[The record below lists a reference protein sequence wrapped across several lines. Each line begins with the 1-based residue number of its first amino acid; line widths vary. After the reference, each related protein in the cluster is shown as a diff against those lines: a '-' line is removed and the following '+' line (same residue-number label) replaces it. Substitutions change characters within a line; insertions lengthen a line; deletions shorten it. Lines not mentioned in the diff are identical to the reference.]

1 MISKKYNSI
10 RIMDLYKVLLMAVG
24 LLLSLASHAF
34 ELKSGSIVKVVAD
47 TASMEPVAK
56 TAFKML
62 QGDIDKVLGSQTNIL
77 RDNASAKITS
87 NVASTSKNLI
97 ILKKDAAAF
106 AYKKEAF
113 QLKAAD
119 GNLYIIGSDDHGLAY
134 GILEVSRLLG
144 VSPWEWW
151 ADAQPKHLESFSLK
165 DGYQNAQAP
174 SVEFRGIFIN
184 DEDWGLMPWSS
195 KTYEPSNIKGN
206 IGPKTSARIFELLL
220 RLRANTYWPAMHECT
235 RPFFLTEG
243 NREVARQYG
252 IYIGGSHCEPM
263 ASNAAGEW
271 KVRGKGEY
279 DFVHNKANV
288 LQFWE
293 DRVKEVA
300 NQPILYTIGMRGVHD
315 GAMQGAKTVQ
325 EQKTVL
331 DSVLKAQR
339 QLLTKYVCNAA
350 NQGVSNHTYK
360 DVTEVPQLFI
370 PYKEIL
376 DVYHA
381 GLEVPDDVCLVWC
394 DDNYG
399 MVRHFPTAKERTRK
413 GGNGIYYHV
422 SYWGRPHDYLWLGTF
437 SPSLMFQQMSEA
449 WHKGIQKFW
458 ILNVGDIK
466 PAEYQIELFL
476 DMAWNMN
483 NIYPG
488 DQADKELMP
497 NNEWLIQ
504 HEQNFWTRE
513 FGKEM
518 ARKMLPVMQ
527 ESYRLAYI
535 RKPEFLGN
543 TRCEERDKKY
553 SVISDLP
560 WSEEYI
566 KTRLDDYKELAD
578 KADDIEK
585 MLDKAIGKGGLQK
598 ESLDGVT
605 RVSQAGLPKERKD
618 EFYQLFKYPVQ
629 AAAQM
634 NNKLLYAQL
643 ARHGKELSDKSV
655 SGKETSKDLSAT
667 YWSMSD
673 AAFDSIARMT
683 NVYNE
688 GYYNHGKWNRMMDF
702 QPRKQPVFQRVPHT
716 VASTPMIKDENS
728 LSRWNATECSFG
740 HPIAWYGLGYE
751 GKAAGIAKNT
761 EIGFEFSDKRFSGK
775 NVGKG
780 FSGKK
785 MEGDSVTIELRM
797 VPTHP
802 MDDKKLR
809 IALIL
814 DGGKSVVKEYQTEGR
829 SEQWKV
835 NTLQC
840 QARIRITLPITKMK
854 KHRLSIK
861 ALDEGVVL
869 DQVVLVDYRQI
880 DF

>member
-1 MISKKYNSI
+1 MISI
-10 RIMDLYKVLLMAVG
+10 RRIFNKILLVG
-24 LLLSLASHAF
+24 FGLMLSLSGYAF
-34 ELKSGSIVKVVAD
+34 DIKGGSTVKVEAD
-47 TASMEPVAK
+47 TTSLQPVAK
-56 TAFKML
+56 TALRML
-62 QGDIDKVLGSQTNIL
+62 QGDIEKVLGSKMQIVRGN
-77 RDNASAKITS
+77 DPAN
-87 NVASTSKNLI
+87 NLI
-97 ILKKDAAAF
+97 ILSKDAAAF

-119 GNLYIIGSDDHGLAY
+119 GNLYIKGSDDHGLAY

-151 ADAQPKHLESFSLK
+151 ADAKPKHLDSFSLK

-195 KTYEPSNIKGN
+195 KTYEPSNIKGH
-206 IGPKTSARIFELLL
+206 IGPKTNARIFELLL

-243 NREVARQYG
+243 NREVAQQYG

-263 ASNAAGEW
+263 ASSTAGEW
-271 KVRGKGEY
+271 RVRGKGDY
-279 DFVHNKANV
+279 DFLHNKENV

-300 NQPILYTIGMRGVHD
+300 GQPILYTIGMRGVHD

-339 QLLTKYVCNAA
+339 MMLAKYVN
-350 NQGVSNHTYK
+350 K
-360 DVTEVPQLFI
+360 DVTQVPQLFV
-370 PYKEIL
+370 PYKEVL

-381 GLEVPDDVCLVWC
+381 GLQVPEDVCLVWC

-399 MVRHFPTAKERTRK
+399 MVRHFPTAEERARK

-483 NIYPG
+483 SIYPG
-488 DQADKELMP
+488 DHADKELMP
-497 NNEWLIQ
+497 NNEWLVQ

-513 FGKEM
+513 FGKAM
-518 ARKMLPVMQ
+518 AEKMLPVMQ

-543 TRCEERDKKY
+543 TRCEEWDKKY
-553 SVISDLP
+553 SIITDLP

-566 KTRLDDYKELAD
+566 LNRLADYKKLAD
-578 KADDIEK
+578 KASDIEK
-585 MLDKAIGKGGLQK
+585 MLDKAITKG
-598 ESLDGVT
+598 E
-605 RVSQAGLPKERKD
+605 LPKERKD
-618 EFYQLFKYPVQ
+618 EYYQLFKYPVQ

-643 ARHGKELSDKSV
+643 ARHGKE
-655 SGKETSKDLSAT
+655 TSKDEGTT

-683 NVYNE
+683 KVYNE

-702 QPRKQPVFQRVPHT
+702 QPRKQPVFNRVPRT
-716 VASTPMIKDENS
+716 VASTPMMKEEKS
-728 LSRWNATECSFG
+728 LSRWNATDCSFG

-761 EIGFEFSDKRFSGK
+761 ELGFEFS
-775 NVGKG
+775 
-780 FSGKK
+780 GKK
-785 MEGDSVTIELRM
+785 IEGDSVTIELRM

-809 IALIL
+809 VALSL
-814 DGGKSVVKEYQTEGR
+814 DGGEAVVREYQTGGR

-840 QARIRITLPITKMK
+840 QARIRITLPIAKMK
-854 KHRLSIK
+854 KHCLAVK

-869 DQVVLVDYRQI
+869 DQIRLLR
-880 DF
+880 

>member
-1 MISKKYNSI
+1 MKIKEIILLGVSS
-10 RIMDLYKVLLMAVG
+10 LMA
-24 LLLSLASHAF
+24 LSSHAF
-34 ELKSGSIVKVVAD
+34 EIKKATSVVVVCD
-47 TASMEPVAK
+47 TAQMEPVAK
-56 TAFKML
+56 TAIRML
-62 QGDIDKVLGSQTNIL
+62 AGDLQKVLGSDMNVLCKVSTEAATRQP
-77 RDNASAKITS
+77 
-87 NVASTSKNLI
+87 VASTQNNI
-97 ILKKDAAAF
+97 FLKKDAAAF

-113 QLKAAD
+113 ELKAAD
-119 GNLYIIGSDDHGLAY
+119 GNLYIKGSDDHGLAY

-151 ADAQPKHLESFSLK
+151 ADAKPKHLDGFSLK
-165 DGYQNAQAP
+165 DGYKNAQAP

-195 KTYEPSNIKGN
+195 KTYEPSNIKGH
-206 IGPKTSARIFELLL
+206 IGPKTNARIFELLL
-220 RLRANTYWPAMHECT
+220 RLRANTYLPAMHECT

-243 NREVARQYG
+243 NREVAREYG

-263 ASNAAGEW
+263 ASSTAGEW
-271 KVRGKGEY
+271 PARGKGDY
-279 DFVHNKANV
+279 DFLHNKENV

-339 QLLTKYVCNAA
+339 MMLAKYVN
-350 NQGVSNHTYK
+350 K
-360 DVTEVPQLFI
+360 DVTQVPQLFV
-370 PYKEIL
+370 PYKEVL

-381 GLEVPDDVCLVWC
+381 GLKVPEDVCLVWC

-399 MVRHFPTAKERTRK
+399 MVRHFPTAEERARK

-437 SPSLMFQQMSEA
+437 SPSLMYQQMSEA

-483 NIYPG
+483 SIYPG
-488 DQADKELMP
+488 DRADKELMP
-497 NNEWLIQ
+497 NNEWLVQ

-513 FGKEM
+513 FGKAM
-518 ARKMLPVMQ
+518 AQKMLPVMQ

-543 TRCEERDKKY
+543 TRCEEWDKKY
-553 SVISDLP
+553 SIISDLP

-566 KTRLDDYKELAD
+566 QARLADYKTLAD
-578 KADDIEK
+578 KAEKIEK
-585 MLDKAIGKGGLQK
+585 MLDKAIAKG
-598 ESLDGVT
+598 E
-605 RVSQAGLPKERKD
+605 LPQERKD

-643 ARHGKELSDKSV
+643 ARHGKE
-655 SGKETSKDLSAT
+655 TSKDEGTT

-683 NVYNE
+683 KVYNE

-702 QPRKQPVFQRVPHT
+702 QPRKQPVFNRVPRT
-716 VASTPMIKDENS
+716 VASTPMVKEEKS
-728 LSRWNATECSFG
+728 LSRWNATECTFG

-761 EIGFEFSDKRFSGK
+761 EIGFEFSDKQLSSGK
-775 NVGKG
+775 SAGGKI
-780 FSGKK
+780 
-785 MEGDSVTIELRM
+785 EGDSVTIELRM

-809 IALIL
+809 VALSL
-814 DGGKSVVKEYQTEGR
+814 DGCKAVVREYQTEGR

-840 QARIRITLPITKMK
+840 QARIRITLPIAKLK
-854 KHRLSIK
+854 KHRLVVK

-869 DQVVLVDYRQI
+869 DQIYVY
-880 DF
+880 

>member
-1 MISKKYNSI
+1 MTSTRYN
-10 RIMDLYKVLLMAVG
+10 MKWFADFNKMLLIAYGVMV
-24 LLLSLASHAF
+24 SLASYAF
-34 ELKSGSIVKVVAD
+34 DLKGGSIVKVEAD
-47 TASMEPVAK
+47 TASLEPVAK
-56 TAFKML
+56 TSLKML
-62 QGDIDKVLGSQTNIL
+62 QSDIEKVLDSQMDIHQGNISPE
-77 RDNASAKITS
+77 RKSSSDAASA
-87 NVASTSKNLI
+87 KNLI
-97 ILKKDAAAF
+97 ILSKDAAAF

-151 ADAQPKHLESFSLK
+151 ADAKPKHLESFSLK
-165 DGYQNAQAP
+165 DGYKNAQAP

-195 KTYEPSNIKGN
+195 KTYEPSNIKGH

-263 ASNAAGEW
+263 ASSTAGEW
-271 KVRGKGEY
+271 PARGKGEY
-279 DFVHNKANV
+279 DFVHNKENV
-288 LQFWE
+288 LRFWE
-293 DRVKEVA
+293 DRVKEVS

-331 DSVLKAQR
+331 DSVFQAQR
-339 QLLTKYVCNAA
+339 SMLAKYVN
-350 NQGVSNHTYK
+350 K
-360 DVTEVPQLFI
+360 DVTQVPQLFV
-370 PYKEIL
+370 PYKEVL

-381 GLEVPDDVCLVWC
+381 GLQVPEDVCLVWC

-399 MVRHFPTAKERTRK
+399 MVRHFPTAEERARK

-437 SPSLMFQQMSEA
+437 SPSLMYQQMSEA

-488 DQADKELMP
+488 DNADKELMP
-497 NNEWLIQ
+497 NNEWLAQ

-513 FGKEM
+513 FGKAM
-518 ARKMLPVMQ
+518 AEKMLPVMQ

-535 RKPEFLGN
+535 RKPEFMGN

-553 SVISDLP
+553 SIITDLP

-566 KTRLDDYKELAD
+566 LNRLADYKALAD
-578 KADDIEK
+578 KAENIEK
-585 MLDKAIGKGGLQK
+585 MLDKAIAKGGLLK
-598 ESLDGVT
+598 ESQGGVT
-605 RVSQAGLPKERKD
+605 KVGQAGLPKERKD
-618 EFYQLFKYPVQ
+618 EFYQLFQYPVQ

-643 ARHGKELSDKSV
+643 ARHS
-655 SGKETSKDLSAT
+655 KETDNT
-667 YWSMSD
+667 YWSKSD

-683 NVYNE
+683 KVYNE

-702 QPRKQPVFQRVPHT
+702 QPRKQPVFNRVPRT
-716 VASTPMIKDENS
+716 VASTPMMKEEKS
-728 LSRWNATECSFG
+728 LSRWNATDCSFG

-761 EIGFEFSDKRFSGK
+761 ELGFEFSDKILSSGK
-775 NVGKG
+775 Y
-780 FSGKK
+780 SGKK
-785 MEGDSVTIELRM
+785 IEGDSVTIELRM

-809 IALIL
+809 IALSL
-814 DGGKSVVKEYQTEGR
+814 DGGEAVVREYQTAGR

-835 NTLQC
+835 NILQS
-840 QARIRITLPITKMK
+840 QARIRITLPIAKMK
-854 KHRLSIK
+854 KHRIVVK

-869 DQVVLVDYRQI
+869 DQVCLLR
-880 DF
+880 

>member
-1 MISKKYNSI
+1 MISI
-10 RIMDLYKVLLMAVG
+10 RRIFNKILLVG
-24 LLLSLASHAF
+24 FGLMLSLSGYAF
-34 ELKSGSIVKVVAD
+34 DIKGGSTVKVEAD
-47 TASMEPVAK
+47 TTSLQPVAK
-56 TAFKML
+56 TALRML
-62 QGDIDKVLGSQTNIL
+62 QGDIEKVLGSKMQIVRGN
-77 RDNASAKITS
+77 DPAN
-87 NVASTSKNLI
+87 NLI
-97 ILKKDAAAF
+97 ILSKDAAAF

-119 GNLYIIGSDDHGLAY
+119 GNLYIKGSDDHGLAY

-151 ADAQPKHLESFSLK
+151 ADAKPKHLDSFSLK

-195 KTYEPSNIKGN
+195 KTYEPSNIKGH
-206 IGPKTSARIFELLL
+206 IGPKTNARIFELLL

-243 NREVARQYG
+243 NREVAQQYG

-263 ASNAAGEW
+263 ASSTAGEW
-271 KVRGKGEY
+271 RVRGKGDY
-279 DFVHNKANV
+279 DFLHNKENV

-300 NQPILYTIGMRGVHD
+300 GQPILYTIGMRGVHD

-339 QLLTKYVCNAA
+339 MMLAKYVN
-350 NQGVSNHTYK
+350 K
-360 DVTEVPQLFI
+360 DVTQVPQLFV
-370 PYKEIL
+370 PYKEVL

-381 GLEVPDDVCLVWC
+381 GLQVPEDVCLVWC

-399 MVRHFPTAKERTRK
+399 MVRHFPTAEERARK

-483 NIYPG
+483 SIYPG
-488 DQADKELMP
+488 DHADKELMP
-497 NNEWLIQ
+497 NNEWLVQ

-513 FGKEM
+513 FGKAM
-518 ARKMLPVMQ
+518 AEKMLPVMQ

-543 TRCEERDKKY
+543 TRCEEWDKKY
-553 SVISDLP
+553 SIITDLP

-566 KTRLDDYKELAD
+566 LNRLADYKKLAD
-578 KADDIEK
+578 KANDIEK
-585 MLDKAIGKGGLQK
+585 MLDKAIAKG
-598 ESLDGVT
+598 E
-605 RVSQAGLPKERKD
+605 LPKERKD
-618 EFYQLFKYPVQ
+618 EYYQLFKYPVQ

-643 ARHGKELSDKSV
+643 ARHGKE
-655 SGKETSKDLSAT
+655 TSKDEGTT

-683 NVYNE
+683 KVYNE

-702 QPRKQPVFQRVPHT
+702 QPRKQPVFNRVPRT
-716 VASTPMIKDENS
+716 VASTPMMKEEKS
-728 LSRWNATECSFG
+728 LSRWNATDCSFG

-761 EIGFEFSDKRFSGK
+761 ELGFEFS
-775 NVGKG
+775 
-780 FSGKK
+780 GKK
-785 MEGDSVTIELRM
+785 IEGDSVTIELRM

-809 IALIL
+809 VALSL
-814 DGGKSVVKEYQTEGR
+814 DGGEAVVREYQTGGR

-840 QARIRITLPITKMK
+840 QARIRITLPIAKMK
-854 KHRLSIK
+854 KHCLAVK

-869 DQVVLVDYRQI
+869 DQIRLLR
-880 DF
+880 

>member
-1 MISKKYNSI
+1 MISI
-10 RIMDLYKVLLMAVG
+10 RRIFNKILLVG
-24 LLLSLASHAF
+24 FGLMLSLSGYAF
-34 ELKSGSIVKVVAD
+34 DIKGGSTVKVEAD
-47 TASMEPVAK
+47 TTSLQPVAK
-56 TAFKML
+56 TALRML
-62 QGDIDKVLGSQTNIL
+62 QGDIEKVLGSKMQIVRGN
-77 RDNASAKITS
+77 DPAN
-87 NVASTSKNLI
+87 NLI
-97 ILKKDAAAF
+97 ILSKDAAAF

-119 GNLYIIGSDDHGLAY
+119 GNLYIKGSDDHGLAY

-151 ADAQPKHLESFSLK
+151 ADAKPKHLDSFSLK

-195 KTYEPSNIKGN
+195 KTYEPSNIKGH
-206 IGPKTSARIFELLL
+206 IGPKTNARIFELLL

-243 NREVARQYG
+243 NREVAQQYG

-263 ASNAAGEW
+263 ASSTAGEW
-271 KVRGKGEY
+271 RVRGKGDY
-279 DFVHNKANV
+279 DFLHNKENV

-300 NQPILYTIGMRGVHD
+300 GQPILYTIGMRGVHD

-339 QLLTKYVCNAA
+339 MMLAKYVN
-350 NQGVSNHTYK
+350 K
-360 DVTEVPQLFI
+360 DVTQVPQLFV
-370 PYKEIL
+370 PYKEVL

-381 GLEVPDDVCLVWC
+381 GLQVPEDVCLVWC

-399 MVRHFPTAKERTRK
+399 MVRHFPTAEERARK

-483 NIYPG
+483 SIYPG
-488 DQADKELMP
+488 DHADKELMP
-497 NNEWLIQ
+497 NNEWLVQ

-513 FGKEM
+513 FGKAM
-518 ARKMLPVMQ
+518 AEKMLPVMQ

-543 TRCEERDKKY
+543 TRCEEWDKKY
-553 SVISDLP
+553 SIITDLP

-566 KTRLDDYKELAD
+566 LNRLADYKKLAD
-578 KADDIEK
+578 KASDIEK
-585 MLDKAIGKGGLQK
+585 MLDKAIAKG
-598 ESLDGVT
+598 E
-605 RVSQAGLPKERKD
+605 LPKERKD
-618 EFYQLFKYPVQ
+618 EYYQLFKYPVQ

-643 ARHGKELSDKSV
+643 ARHGKE
-655 SGKETSKDLSAT
+655 TSKDEGTT

-683 NVYNE
+683 KVYNE

-702 QPRKQPVFQRVPHT
+702 QPRKQPVFNRVPRT
-716 VASTPMIKDENS
+716 VASTPMMKEEKS
-728 LSRWNATECSFG
+728 LSRWNATDCSFG

-761 EIGFEFSDKRFSGK
+761 ELGFEFS
-775 NVGKG
+775 
-780 FSGKK
+780 GKK
-785 MEGDSVTIELRM
+785 IEGDSVTIELRM

-809 IALIL
+809 VALSL
-814 DGGKSVVKEYQTEGR
+814 DGGEAVVREYQTGGR

-840 QARIRITLPITKMK
+840 QARIRITLPIAKMK
-854 KHRLSIK
+854 KHCLAVK

-869 DQVVLVDYRQI
+869 DQIRLLR
-880 DF
+880 

>member
-1 MISKKYNSI
+1 MTRYN
-10 RIMDLYKVLLMAVG
+10 RIEFKHTKVLLLVVSMMMSAATYAFNLKAGSTVVVG
-24 LLLSLASHAF
+24 
-34 ELKSGSIVKVVAD
+34 AD
-47 TASMEPVAK
+47 TTSWEPVAR
-56 TAFKML
+56 TTLKML
-62 QGDIDKVLGSQTNIL
+62 QGDIEKVLGSQMEVQRVNT
-77 RDNASAKITS
+77 SA
-87 NVASTSKNLI
+87 AKNLI
-97 ILKKDAAAF
+97 VLSKDAAAF

-113 QLKAAD
+113 QLKATD

-151 ADAQPKHLESFSLK
+151 ADAKPKHLDSFILK
-165 DGYQNAQAP
+165 DGYQKVQAP

-184 DEDWGLMPWSS
+184 DEDWGLNPWSN
-195 KTYEPSNIKGN
+195 KTYEPSDIKGH
-206 IGPKTSARIFELLL
+206 IGPKTNARIFELLL

-243 NREVARQYG
+243 NREVALQYG

-263 ASNAAGEW
+263 ASSAATEW
-271 KVRGKGEY
+271 KMRGKGEY
-279 DFVHNKANV
+279 DFLHNKENV

-300 NQPILYTIGMRGVHD
+300 HQPILYTIGMRGVHD
-315 GAMQGAKTVQ
+315 GAMLGANTVQ

-339 QLLTKYVCNAA
+339 MLLAKYVN
-350 NQGVSNHTYK
+350 K
-360 DVTEVPQLFI
+360 DVTQVPQLFV
-370 PYKEIL
+370 PYKEVL

-381 GLEVPDDVCLVWC
+381 GLKVPEDVCLVWC

-399 MVRHFPTAKERTRK
+399 MVRHFPTAAERARK

-483 NIYPG
+483 SIYPG
-488 DQADKELMP
+488 DHADKELMP
-497 NNEWLIQ
+497 NNEWLVQ

-513 FGKEM
+513 FGKAM
-518 ARKMLPVMQ
+518 AEKMLPVMQ

-543 TRCEERDKKY
+543 TRCEEWDKKY
-553 SVISDLP
+553 SIITDLP

-566 KTRLDDYKELAD
+566 LNRLADYKKLAD
-578 KADDIEK
+578 KANDIEK
-585 MLDKAIGKGGLQK
+585 MLDKAIAKG
-598 ESLDGVT
+598 E
-605 RVSQAGLPKERKD
+605 LPKERKD
-618 EFYQLFKYPVQ
+618 EYYQLFKYPVQ

-643 ARHGKELSDKSV
+643 ARHGKE
-655 SGKETSKDLSAT
+655 TSQDGGAE
-667 YWSMSD
+667 YWAKSD

-683 NVYNE
+683 KVYNE

-702 QPRKQPVFQRVPHT
+702 QPRKQPVFERVPRT
-716 VASTPMIKDENS
+716 VASTPMKKEEKN
-728 LSRWNATECSFG
+728 LSRWNAAECTLG

-761 EIGFEFSDKRFSGK
+761 EIGFEFSDKRLSSGK
-775 NVGKG
+775 SSGGKIR
-780 FSGKK
+780 
-785 MEGDSVTIELRM
+785 GDSVTIELRM

-809 IALIL
+809 VALSL
-814 DGGKSVVKEYQTEGR
+814 DGGKTVVKEYQTDDR
-829 SEQWKV
+829 DEQWKV

-840 QARIRITLPITKMK
+840 QARICITLPIAKMK
-854 KHRLSIK
+854 RHRLTIK

-869 DQVVLVDYRQI
+869 DQVYVY
-880 DF
+880 

>member
-1 MISKKYNSI
+1 MSLKYN
-10 RIMDLYKVLLMAVG
+10 KVLLLIVAMMM
-24 LLLSLASHAF
+24 SIASYAF
-34 ELKSGSIVKVVAD
+34 NLKAGRSVVVEAD
-47 TASMEPVAK
+47 TAQMEPVAK
-56 TAFKML
+56 TALKML
-62 QGDIDKVLGSQTNIL
+62 QGDIEKVLKSQMEVHVK
-77 RDNASAKITS
+77 NASGS
-87 NVASTSKNLI
+87 NFIVLS
-97 ILKKDAAAF
+97 
-106 AYKKEAF
+106 
-113 QLKAAD
+113 KAAD
-119 GNLYIIGSDDHGLAY
+119 GNLYIKGSDDHGLAY

-151 ADAQPKHLESFSLK
+151 ADAKPKHLDSFSLK

-195 KTYEPSNIKGN
+195 KTYEPSNIKGH
-206 IGPKTSARIFELLL
+206 IGPKTNARIFELLL

-243 NREVARQYG
+243 NREVAREYG

-263 ASNAAGEW
+263 ASSTAGEW
-271 KVRGKGEY
+271 RVRGKGDY
-279 DFVHNKANV
+279 DFLHNKENV

-300 NQPILYTIGMRGVHD
+300 GQPILYTIGMRGVHD

-339 QLLTKYVCNAA
+339 MMLAKYVN
-350 NQGVSNHTYK
+350 K
-360 DVTEVPQLFI
+360 DVTQVPQLFV
-370 PYKEIL
+370 PYKEVL

-381 GLEVPDDVCLVWC
+381 GLQVPEDVCLVWC

-399 MVRHFPTAKERTRK
+399 MVRHFPTAEERARK

-483 NIYPG
+483 SIYPG
-488 DQADKELMP
+488 DHADKELMP
-497 NNEWLIQ
+497 NNEWLVQ

-513 FGKEM
+513 FGKAM
-518 ARKMLPVMQ
+518 AEKMLPVMQ

-543 TRCEERDKKY
+543 TRCEEWDKKY
-553 SVISDLP
+553 SIITDLP

-566 KTRLDDYKELAD
+566 LNRLADYKKLAD
-578 KADDIEK
+578 KANDIEK
-585 MLDKAIGKGGLQK
+585 MLDKAIAKG
-598 ESLDGVT
+598 E
-605 RVSQAGLPKERKD
+605 LPKERKD
-618 EFYQLFKYPVQ
+618 EYYQLFKYPVQ

-643 ARHGKELSDKSV
+643 ARHGKE
-655 SGKETSKDLSAT
+655 TSKDEGTT

-683 NVYNE
+683 KVYNE

-702 QPRKQPVFQRVPHT
+702 QPRKQPVFNRVPRT
-716 VASTPMIKDENS
+716 VSSTPMMKEEKS
-728 LSRWNATECSFG
+728 LSRWNATDCSFG
-740 HPIAWYGLGYE
+740 HPIVWYGLGYE

-761 EIGFEFSDKRFSGK
+761 ELGFEFS
-775 NVGKG
+775 
-780 FSGKK
+780 GKK
-785 MEGDSVTIELRM
+785 IEGDSVTIELRM

-809 IALIL
+809 VALSL
-814 DGGKSVVKEYQTEGR
+814 DGGEAVVREYQTGGR

-840 QARIRITLPITKMK
+840 QARIRITLPIAKMK
-854 KHRLSIK
+854 KHRLTVK

-869 DQVVLVDYRQI
+869 DQISLLR
-880 DF
+880 

>member
-1 MISKKYNSI
+1 MISKTNDKI
-10 RIMDLYKVLLMAVG
+10 LLMCKRTGLAIVG
-24 LLLSLASHAF
+24 MMLSLGSYAF
-34 ELKSGSIVKVVAD
+34 DLKSGNAVIVEAD
-47 TASMEPVAK
+47 TSSMQPVAK
-56 TAFKML
+56 TALKML
-62 QGDIDKVLGSQTNIL
+62 QGDIQKVLGSQMKVQKTHP
-77 RDNASAKITS
+77 SAKS
-87 NVASTSKNLI
+87 LI
-97 ILKKDAAAF
+97 VLTKDAAAF

-113 QLKAAD
+113 ELKSTG
-119 GNLYIIGSDDHGLAY
+119 GNLYIKGSDDHGLAY

-151 ADAQPKHLESFSLK
+151 ADAKPKHLDSFSLK

-184 DEDWGLMPWSS
+184 DEDWGLMPWSG
-195 KTYEPSNIKGN
+195 KNYEPSDVKGH
-206 IGPKTSARIFELLL
+206 IGPKTNARIFELLL

-235 RPFFLTEG
+235 KPFFLTEG

-271 KVRGKGEY
+271 KVRGNGKY
-279 DFVHNKANV
+279 DFVNNKENV
-288 LQFWE
+288 LRFWE
-293 DRVKEVA
+293 NRVKEVA
-300 NQPILYTIGMRGVHD
+300 GQPILYTIGMRGVHD
-315 GAMQGAKTVQ
+315 GPMQGAKTIE

-339 QLLTKYVCNAA
+339 MMLAKYVN
-350 NQGVSNHTYK
+350 K
-360 DVTEVPQLFI
+360 DVTQVPQLFI
-370 PYKEIL
+370 PYKEVL

-381 GLEVPDDVCLVWC
+381 GLKVPDDVCLVWC

-399 MVRHFPTAKERTRK
+399 MVRHFPTAEERARK

-483 NIYPG
+483 SIYPG
-488 DQADKELMP
+488 DNADKELMP
-497 NNEWLIQ
+497 NNEWLVQ

-543 TRCEERDKKY
+543 TRCEEWDKKY
-553 SVISDLP
+553 SVITDLP

-566 KTRLDDYKELAD
+566 LNRLADYKALAD
-578 KADDIEK
+578 KANVIGK
-585 MLDKAIGKGGLQK
+585 MLDKAIAKG
-598 ESLDGVT
+598 E
-605 RVSQAGLPKERKD
+605 LPKERKD

-643 ARHGKELSDKSV
+643 ARHGKTPAVKLV
-655 SGKETSKDLSAT
+655 ASGKENSKEVGAD
-667 YWSMSD
+667 YWAMSD

-683 NVYNE
+683 KVYNE
-688 GYYNHGKWNRMMDF
+688 GYYNHGKWNLMMDF
-702 QPRKQPVFQRVPHT
+702 QPRKQPVFNRVPHS
-716 VASTPMIKDENS
+716 VASSPLVKDEET
-728 LSRWNATECSFG
+728 LARWNAADCTFG

-761 EIGFEFSDKRFSGK
+761 EIGFD
-775 NVGKG
+775 

-785 MEGDSVTIELRM
+785 IVGDSVTIELRM

-802 MDDKKLR
+802 MDDKNLR
-809 IALIL
+809 IALSL
-814 DGGKSVVKEYQTEGR
+814 DGGKTVVEHYQTEGR

-835 NTLQC
+835 NTLQF
-840 QARIRITLPITKMK
+840 QARIRITLPIAKMK
-854 KHRLSIK
+854 KHRICVK
-861 ALDEGVVL
+861 ALDDGVVL
-869 DQVVLVDYRQI
+869 DQVYVI
-880 DF
+880 E

>member
-1 MISKKYNSI
+1 MKLTRHHYIIKVAGFDKLLLTIAGVMIS
-10 RIMDLYKVLLMAVG
+10 
-24 LLLSLASHAF
+24 LSLHAF
-34 ELKSGSIVKVVAD
+34 NLKSGSVVKVEAD
-47 TASMEPVAK
+47 TASMESVAK
-56 TAFKML
+56 TALKML
-62 QGDIDKVLGSQTNIL
+62 RGDIKKVLGSQMNIL
-77 RDNASAKITS
+77 RGNVSSENISFKETS
-87 NVASTSKNLI
+87 DTVSTSKNLI

-151 ADAQPKHLESFSLK
+151 ADAKPKHLESFSLE
-165 DGYQNAQAP
+165 DGYQNTQAP
-174 SVEFRGIFIN
+174 SVEFRGIFVN
-184 DEDWGLMPWSS
+184 DEDWGLMPWSG
-195 KTYEPSNIKGN
+195 KTYEPSDVKGH
-206 IGPKTSARIFELLL
+206 IGPKTNARIFELLL

-271 KVRGKGEY
+271 KVRGKGDY
-279 DFVHNKANV
+279 DFVHNKENV

-331 DSVLKAQR
+331 DSVFQAQR
-339 QLLTKYVCNAA
+339 DMLAKYVCKNTTTH
-350 NQGVSNHTYK
+350 GSNDAYQN
-360 DVTEVPQLFI
+360 VTQVPQLFI
-370 PYKEIL
+370 PYKEVL

-381 GLEVPDDVCLVWC
+381 GLQVPEDVCLVWC

-399 MVRHFPTAKERTRK
+399 MVRHFPTAEERARK

-476 DMAWNMN
+476 DMAWNMD

-488 DQADKELMP
+488 DQADKELLP
-497 NNEWLIQ
+497 NNEWLVE

-535 RKPEFLGN
+535 RKPEFMGN
-543 TRCEERDKKY
+543 TRTEESDPKY
-553 SVISDLP
+553 KVNTDLP

-566 KTRLDDYKELAD
+566 KTRLADYKALAD
-578 KADDIEK
+578 KAGDIEK
-585 MLDKAIGKGGLQK
+585 MLGKAIAKGGLQK
-598 ESLDGVT
+598 ESRDGVT
-605 RVSQAGLPKERKD
+605 RVSQTGLPKERKD

-643 ARHGKELSDKSV
+643 ARHGKE
-655 SGKETSKDLSAT
+655 TSKDEGTT

-683 NVYNE
+683 KVYNE

-702 QPRKQPVFQRVPHT
+702 QPRKQPVFNRVPRT
-716 VASTPMIKDENS
+716 VSSTPMVKEENS

-809 IALIL
+809 IALTL

-840 QARIRITLPITKMK
+840 QARIRITLPIAKVK
-854 KHRLSIK
+854 KHRLAIK
-861 ALDEGVVL
+861 ALDDGVVL
-869 DQVVLVDYRQI
+869 DQVYI
-880 DF
+880 Y

>member
-1 MISKKYNSI
+1 MISI
-10 RIMDLYKVLLMAVG
+10 RRIFNKILLVG
-24 LLLSLASHAF
+24 FGLMLSLSGYAF
-34 ELKSGSIVKVVAD
+34 DIKGGSTVKVEAD
-47 TASMEPVAK
+47 TTSLQPVAK
-56 TAFKML
+56 TALRML
-62 QGDIDKVLGSQTNIL
+62 QGDIEKVLGSKMQIVRGN
-77 RDNASAKITS
+77 DPAN
-87 NVASTSKNLI
+87 NLI
-97 ILKKDAAAF
+97 ILSKDAAAF

-119 GNLYIIGSDDHGLAY
+119 GNLYIKGSDDHGLAY
-134 GILEVSRLLG
+134 GVLEVSRLLG

-151 ADAQPKHLESFSLK
+151 ADAKPKHLDSFSLK

-195 KTYEPSNIKGN
+195 KTYEPSNIKGH
-206 IGPKTSARIFELLL
+206 IGPKTNARIFELLL

-243 NREVARQYG
+243 NREVAQQYG

-263 ASNAAGEW
+263 ASSTAGEW
-271 KVRGKGEY
+271 RVRGKGDY
-279 DFVHNKANV
+279 DFLHNKENV

-300 NQPILYTIGMRGVHD
+300 GQPILYTIGMRGVHD

-339 QLLTKYVCNAA
+339 MMLAKYVN
-350 NQGVSNHTYK
+350 K
-360 DVTEVPQLFI
+360 DVTQVPQLFV
-370 PYKEIL
+370 PYKEVL

-381 GLEVPDDVCLVWC
+381 GLQVPEDVCLVWC

-399 MVRHFPTAKERTRK
+399 MVRHFPTAEERARK

-437 SPSLMFQQMSEA
+437 SPSLMYQQMSEA

-483 NIYPG
+483 SIYPG
-488 DQADKELMP
+488 DHADKELMP
-497 NNEWLIQ
+497 NNEWLVQ

-513 FGKEM
+513 FGKAM
-518 ARKMLPVMQ
+518 AEKMLPVMQ

-543 TRCEERDKKY
+543 TRCEEWDKKY
-553 SVISDLP
+553 SIITDLP

-566 KTRLDDYKELAD
+566 LNRLADYKKLAD
-578 KADDIEK
+578 KASDIEK
-585 MLDKAIGKGGLQK
+585 MLDKAIAKG
-598 ESLDGVT
+598 E
-605 RVSQAGLPKERKD
+605 LPKERKD
-618 EFYQLFKYPVQ
+618 EYYQLFKYPVQ

-643 ARHGKELSDKSV
+643 ARHGKE
-655 SGKETSKDLSAT
+655 TSKDEGTA

-683 NVYNE
+683 KVYNE

-702 QPRKQPVFQRVPHT
+702 QPRKQPVFNRVPRT
-716 VASTPMIKDENS
+716 VSSTPMMKEEKS
-728 LSRWNATECSFG
+728 LSRWNATDCSFG

-761 EIGFEFSDKRFSGK
+761 ELGFEFS
-775 NVGKG
+775 
-780 FSGKK
+780 GKK
-785 MEGDSVTIELRM
+785 IEGDSVTIELRM

-809 IALIL
+809 VALSL
-814 DGGKSVVKEYQTEGR
+814 DGGEAVVREYQTGGR

-840 QARIRITLPITKMK
+840 QARIRITLPIAKMK
-854 KHRLSIK
+854 KHCLAVK

-869 DQVVLVDYRQI
+869 DQIRLLR
-880 DF
+880 

>member
-1 MISKKYNSI
+1 MTSTRYNNKWFAGFN
-10 RIMDLYKVLLMAVG
+10 KVLLIAIGAIM
-24 LLLSLASHAF
+24 SLTSYAF
-34 ELKSGSIVKVVAD
+34 DLKGGSTVKVEAD
-47 TASMEPVAK
+47 TTSLQPVAK
-56 TAFKML
+56 TALRML
-62 QGDIDKVLGSQTNIL
+62 QGDIEKVLGSKMVVV
-77 RDNASAKITS
+77 RGK
-87 NVASTSKNLI
+87 ASTVKNLI
-97 ILKKDAAAF
+97 VLSKDAAAF

-119 GNLYIIGSDDHGLAY
+119 GNLYIKGSDDHGLAY
-134 GILEVSRLLG
+134 GVLEVSRLLG

-151 ADAQPKHLESFSLK
+151 ADAKPKHLDSFSLK

-195 KTYEPSNIKGN
+195 KTYEPSDIRGHV
-206 IGPKTSARIFELLL
+206 GPKTNARIFELLL

-243 NREVARQYG
+243 NREVAREYG

-263 ASNAAGEW
+263 ASSTAGEW
-271 KVRGKGEY
+271 RVRGKGDY
-279 DFVHNKANV
+279 DFLHNKANV
-288 LQFWE
+288 LKFWE

-300 NQPILYTIGMRGVHD
+300 GQPILYTIGMRGVHD
-315 GAMQGAKTVQ
+315 GAMQGANTVQ

-339 QLLTKYVCNAA
+339 MMLAKYVN
-350 NQGVSNHTYK
+350 K
-360 DVTEVPQLFI
+360 DVTQVPQLFV
-370 PYKEIL
+370 PYKEVL

-381 GLEVPDDVCLVWC
+381 GLQVPEDVCLVWC

-399 MVRHFPTAKERTRK
+399 MVRHFPTAEERARK

-437 SPSLMFQQMSEA
+437 SPSLMYQQMSEA
-449 WHKGIQKFW
+449 WYKGIQKFW

-483 NIYPG
+483 SIYPG
-488 DQADKELMP
+488 DHADKELMP
-497 NNEWLIQ
+497 NNEWLVQ

-513 FGKEM
+513 FGKAM
-518 ARKMLPVMQ
+518 AEKMLPVMQ

-543 TRCEERDKKY
+543 TRCEEWDKKY
-553 SVISDLP
+553 SIITDLP

-566 KTRLDDYKELAD
+566 LNRLADYKKLAD
-578 KADDIEK
+578 KASDIEK
-585 MLDKAIGKGGLQK
+585 MLDKAIAKG
-598 ESLDGVT
+598 E
-605 RVSQAGLPKERKD
+605 LPKERKD
-618 EFYQLFKYPVQ
+618 EYYQLFKYPVQ

-643 ARHGKELSDKSV
+643 ARHGKE
-655 SGKETSKDLSAT
+655 TSKDEGTA

-683 NVYNE
+683 KVYNE

-702 QPRKQPVFQRVPHT
+702 QPRKQPVFNRVPRT
-716 VASTPMIKDENS
+716 VSSTPMMKEEKS
-728 LSRWNATECSFG
+728 LSRWNATDCSFG

-761 EIGFEFSDKRFSGK
+761 ELGFEFSDKLLSSGK
-775 NVGKG
+775 SAGGKI
-780 FSGKK
+780 
-785 MEGDSVTIELRM
+785 EGDSVTIELRM

-802 MDDKKLR
+802 MDDKTLR
-809 IALIL
+809 VALSL
-814 DGGKSVVKEYQTEGR
+814 DGCKAVVSEYQTAGR

-840 QARIRITLPITKMK
+840 QARIRITLPIAKMK
-854 KHRLSIK
+854 KHRLTVK

-869 DQVVLVDYRQI
+869 DQICLLR
-880 DF
+880 

>member
-1 MISKKYNSI
+1 MTSTRYNNKWFAGFN
-10 RIMDLYKVLLMAVG
+10 KVLLIAIGAIM
-24 LLLSLASHAF
+24 SLTSYAF
-34 ELKSGSIVKVVAD
+34 DLKGGSTVKVEAD
-47 TASMEPVAK
+47 TTSLQPVAK
-56 TAFKML
+56 TALRML
-62 QGDIDKVLGSQTNIL
+62 QGDIEKVLGSKMVVV
-77 RDNASAKITS
+77 RGK
-87 NVASTSKNLI
+87 ASTVKNLI
-97 ILKKDAAAF
+97 VLSKDAAAF

-119 GNLYIIGSDDHGLAY
+119 GNLYIKGSDDHGLAY
-134 GILEVSRLLG
+134 GVLEVSRLLG

-151 ADAQPKHLESFSLK
+151 ADAKPKHLDSFSLK

-195 KTYEPSNIKGN
+195 KTYEPSDIRGHV
-206 IGPKTSARIFELLL
+206 GPKTNARIFELLL

-243 NREVARQYG
+243 NREVAREYG

-263 ASNAAGEW
+263 ASSTAGEW
-271 KVRGKGEY
+271 RVRGKGDY
-279 DFVHNKANV
+279 DFLHNKENV
-288 LQFWE
+288 LKFWE

-300 NQPILYTIGMRGVHD
+300 GQPILYTIGMRGVHD

-339 QLLTKYVCNAA
+339 MMLAKYVN
-350 NQGVSNHTYK
+350 K
-360 DVTEVPQLFI
+360 DVTQVPQLFV
-370 PYKEIL
+370 PYKEVL

-381 GLEVPDDVCLVWC
+381 GLQVPEDVCLVWC

-399 MVRHFPTAKERTRK
+399 MVRHFPTAEERARK

-483 NIYPG
+483 SIYPG
-488 DQADKELMP
+488 DHADKELMP
-497 NNEWLIQ
+497 NNEWLVQ

-513 FGKEM
+513 FGKAM
-518 ARKMLPVMQ
+518 AEKMLPVMQ

-543 TRCEERDKKY
+543 TRCEEWDKKY
-553 SVISDLP
+553 SIITDLP

-566 KTRLDDYKELAD
+566 LNRLADYKKLAD
-578 KADDIEK
+578 KASDIEK
-585 MLDKAIGKGGLQK
+585 MLDKAIAKG
-598 ESLDGVT
+598 E
-605 RVSQAGLPKERKD
+605 LPKERKD
-618 EFYQLFKYPVQ
+618 EYYQLFKYPVQ

-643 ARHGKELSDKSV
+643 ARHGKE
-655 SGKETSKDLSAT
+655 TSKDEGTT

-683 NVYNE
+683 KVYNE

-702 QPRKQPVFQRVPHT
+702 QPRKQPVFNRVPRT
-716 VASTPMIKDENS
+716 VSSTPMMKEEKS
-728 LSRWNATECSFG
+728 LSRWNATDCSFG
-740 HPIAWYGLGYE
+740 HPIVWYGLGYE

-761 EIGFEFSDKRFSGK
+761 ELGFEFS
-775 NVGKG
+775 
-780 FSGKK
+780 GKK
-785 MEGDSVTIELRM
+785 IEGDSVTIELRM

-809 IALIL
+809 VALSL
-814 DGGKSVVKEYQTEGR
+814 DGGEAVVREYQTGGR

-840 QARIRITLPITKMK
+840 QARIRITLPIAKMK
-854 KHRLSIK
+854 KHRLTVK

-869 DQVVLVDYRQI
+869 DQICLLR
-880 DF
+880 